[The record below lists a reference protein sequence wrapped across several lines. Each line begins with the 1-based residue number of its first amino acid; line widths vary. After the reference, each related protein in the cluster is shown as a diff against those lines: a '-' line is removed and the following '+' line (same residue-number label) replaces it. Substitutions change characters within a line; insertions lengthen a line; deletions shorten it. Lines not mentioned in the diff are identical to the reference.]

1 MVMDYF
7 REKNI
12 AFKEIDVSENR
23 EGAMEMVRKSQQM
36 GVPVID
42 IRGNIVVGFNRKRIE
57 ELLAA

>member
-1 MVMDYF
+1 MDYF

-12 AFKEIDVSENR
+12 AYKEIDVSQNR
-23 EGAMEMVRKSQQM
+23 EAAMDMVRKSQQT

-42 IRGNIVVGFNRKRIE
+42 IRGNIVVGFNKKRIE